1 MTHYTLG
8 TAANACGLNKSTVLR
23 AIKAGKISATRD
35 EHGQWQIDPA
45 EMHRVYPPVASNPEE
60 QRSEQ
65 RYAPVQHRDRTDE
78 LVAELRARLD
88 DMRNERDRARTDADT
103 WRTAFER
110 ELAQR
115 ALPAPGNVG
124 QAPETTPATP
134 DLQLRKRSVP
144 LVSQPDAQ
152 PSRVRRAWRWMR
164 ATGCL
169 AGAGLLLVLATGA
182 AGAQQQQQQ
191 PQQQPPSGCFTVE
204 MSHSTQGNPQGSIL
218 LDRCT
223 GKTWLL
229 LCIRNDTAGC
239 AFRWAPI
246 PDATEPAGGP

>member
-8 TAANACGLNKSTVLR
+8 TAANACGLNKSTVQR

-45 EMHRVYPPVASNPEE
+45 EMHRVYPLVASNPEE

-88 DMRNERDRARTDADT
+88 DIRNERDHARTDANT
-103 WRTAFER
+103 WRAAFER

-115 ALPAPGNVG
+115 ALPTPGNVA
-124 QAPETTPATP
+124 QAPEATAATP
-134 DLQLRKRSVP
+134 DWEPRKRSVP
-144 LVSQPDAQ
+144 LVSQPNAQ
-152 PSRVRRAWRWMR
+152 PSRLRRAWRWMR

-169 AGAGLLLVLATGA
+169 AGAGLLLALSTVP
-182 AGAQQQQQQ
+182 AGAQQQQ
-191 PQQQPPSGCFTVE
+191 PQQQPPPGCFTVE

>member
-1 MTHYTLG
+1 
-8 TAANACGLNKSTVLR
+8 
-23 AIKAGKISATRD
+23 
-35 EHGQWQIDPA
+35 
-45 EMHRVYPPVASNPEE
+45 MHRVYPPVASNPEE

-65 RYAPVQHRDRTDE
+65 RYAPAQQRDRTDE
-78 LVAELRARLD
+78 LVAELRARLE

-191 PQQQPPSGCFTVE
+191 PQRECFTVV
-204 MSHSTQGNPQGSIL
+204 MNHSTGGGSLGAIL

-223 GKTWLL
+223 GKTWVLS
-229 LCIRNDTAGC
+229 RTSVGNSGYAP
-239 AFRWAPI
+239 RWHPI
-246 PDATEPAGGP
+246 TVETTESISP